1 MEINTVTNTDSL
13 IDTRAAAEILG
24 VSHWTLRAWRT
35 QTSNPLHPP
44 FVRVGPKAVR
54 YSRAAL
60 VRWAES
66 RECQPDQSGKSHDP
80 GSHKDCRG
88 RGDR

>member
-1 MEINTVTNTDSL
+1 MNDTDSL
-13 IDTRAAAEILG
+13 IDTATAAGILG

-35 QTSNPLHPP
+35 QDNPQNPP

-60 VRWAES
+60 ARWAES
-66 RECQPDQSGKSHDP
+66 RQCQPPDAARKKSHSP
-80 GSHKDCRG
+80 GNRKGNRG
-88 RGDR
+88 CG